1 MIFFKAKPAA
11 TTPVRSRRQPA
22 TVESRKRV
30 EEIAS
35 ARRKK
40 SDTDGTLRR
49 QRQTV
54 DDNRAAVS
62 GAMALTFP
70 NREPQLRRGRK
81 AGSLRRL

>member
-11 TTPVRSRRQPA
+11 TAPAEQPT

-30 EEIAS
+30 EEVAS

-54 DDNRAAVS
+54 DDNK
-62 GAMALTFP
+62 L
-70 NREPQLRRGRK
+70 L
-81 AGSLRRL
+81 

>member
-11 TTPVRSRRQPA
+11 TAPVQAEQPT
-22 TVESRKRV
+22 TVESRKRG
-30 EEIAS
+30 EETAS

-54 DDNRAAVS
+54 DDNR
-62 GAMALTFP
+62 L
-70 NREPQLRRGRK
+70 L
-81 AGSLRRL
+81 

>member
-11 TTPVRSRRQPA
+11 TAPAPAEQPT

-30 EEIAS
+30 EEVAS

-54 DDNRAAVS
+54 DDNK
-62 GAMALTFP
+62 L
-70 NREPQLRRGRK
+70 L
-81 AGSLRRL
+81 